1 MCSISPA
8 VQVWQICL
16 SWILEFSNHALSFS
30 KIASKRG
37 QCREKP
43 INDKKLPPCPD
54 DALGGTLSQL
64 FEFKSS
70 QPQCLQGCFVPPT
83 FPPDHQ
89 DMFQRCTSAESSPNF
104 AVTSLPSPFVPTSWI
119 GLSASSSSMPALPS
133 LASLAMLERQGSL
146 LVCPR
151 CRNTQTCKSSHF
163 PMLIPLQWLLPRPFT
178 VPHPQAESKSLEID
192 PLHPP
197 RADGGRPAG
206 RLLPWYGAAHPPP
219 DRRLPPWAVPASFP
233 PPP

>member
-1 MCSISPA
+1 MCSVSPA

-43 INDKKLPPCPD
+43 INDKKLPPCPDD

-146 LVCPR
+146 LVCLR
-151 CRNTQTCKSSHF
+151 CRNTLPCKPSHF
-163 PMLIPLQWLLPRPFT
+163 PMLLPI
-178 VPHPQAESKSLEID
+178 Q
-192 PLHPP
+192 
-197 RADGGRPAG
+197 
-206 RLLPWYGAAHPPP
+206 
-219 DRRLPPWAVPASFP
+219 
-233 PPP
+233 